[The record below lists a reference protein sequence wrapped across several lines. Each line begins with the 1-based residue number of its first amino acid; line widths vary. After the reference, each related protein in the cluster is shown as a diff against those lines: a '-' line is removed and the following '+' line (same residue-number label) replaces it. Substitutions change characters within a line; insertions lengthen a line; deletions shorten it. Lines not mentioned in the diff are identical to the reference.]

1 MSNLYYGNNHEIYI
15 SMKFAV
21 DVAIIDM
28 LAFAH
33 GQAQISYYL
42 PFDE

>member
-1 MSNLYYGNNHEIYI
+1 MKKYQHLRYQTFITGTIIKYI

-33 GQAQISYYL
+33 GQA
-42 PFDE
+42 